1 MKKSN
6 KFTRK
11 EFLKSGLAMTGG
23 LLISFHVP
31 TSGIS
36 APESHSAFPMNSL
49 LKIGEDDSIHIILK
63 KVEMGQG
70 ISTTLSMLIAE
81 ELDCD
86 WRKIKVEPPP
96 SGKKA
101 DLKKGIFVLSTGG
114 SDTTRSEFDPCRMA
128 GATAREMLITAA
140 AKRWGVDPTSCSTKN
155 GLVMA
160 GNNM

>member
-1 MKKSN
+1 MYFIFESLIIFFGPGMKRSN
-6 KFTRK
+6 KFTRR
-11 EFLKSGLAMTGG
+11 EFIRRGAAVTGG

-36 APESHSAFPMNSL
+36 ALSENRSTFPMNSL
-49 LKIGEDDSIHIILK
+49 LKIGEDDSIHIILQ

-96 SGKKA
+96 SGKKEDVA
-101 DLKKGIFVLSTGG
+101 KGIFVLSTGG
-114 SDTTRSEFDPCRMA
+114 SDTTRPN
-128 GATAREMLITAA
+128 LIIAEWLELPPV
-140 AKRWGVDPTSCSTKN
+140 RC
-155 GLVMA
+155 
-160 GNNM
+160 